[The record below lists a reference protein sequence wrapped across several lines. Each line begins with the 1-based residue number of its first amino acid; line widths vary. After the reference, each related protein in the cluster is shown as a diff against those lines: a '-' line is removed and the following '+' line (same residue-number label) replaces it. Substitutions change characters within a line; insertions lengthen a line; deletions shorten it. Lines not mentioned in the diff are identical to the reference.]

1 MPGAP
6 TIAALFAQRLVVGV
20 GDLTVSNNPA
30 MTISTYA
37 LGSCV
42 GIVAYDAGVRV
53 GGLLHLML
61 PESTVSPQKA
71 VTQPAMFAD
80 TGLPLF
86 FRSLLS
92 LRADRSR
99 LRLYVAGGANV
110 LLTAND
116 SFRIGERNIHATM
129 DFLSRNG
136 FRIVHSDVGGTVNRT
151 VHLEMATGSVKVKTP
166 VSNTSYSLAA

>member
-6 TIAALFAQRLVVGV
+6 TIAAVFAQRLVVGV

-30 MTISTYA
+30 ITLSTYA

-42 GIVAYDAGVRV
+42 GVVAYDSVARV

-61 PESTVSPQKA
+61 PESSVSPQKA

-86 FRSLLS
+86 FRSLFS
-92 LRADRSR
+92 LHAERTQ
-99 LRLYVAGGANV
+99 LRLYIAGGANV

-116 SFRIGERNIHATM
+116 SFRIGERNLQATA
-129 DFLSRNG
+129 DFISRHG
-136 FRIVHSDVGGTVNRT
+136 FRVVRSDVGGTVNRT
-151 VHLEMATGSVKVKTP
+151 VHLEMSTGCVKVKTP
-166 VSNTSYSLAA
+166 LGQESYSLAP

>member
-86 FRSLLS
+86 FRSLFS

-99 LRLYVAGGANV
+99 VRLYVAGGANV

-116 SFRIGERNIHATM
+116 SFRIGERNIQATM
-129 DFLSRNG
+129 DFLGRNG

-166 VSNTSYSLAA
+166 VGNTSYSLAA